1 MSLCF
6 KAYLKMDSNTGRD
19 LKADVL
25 QRGLITG
32 CAVQEYNTRGE
43 TRLVQKDWTGLKESL
58 HRHATAAC
66 DRNVHEK

>member
-32 CAVQEYNTRGE
+32 
-43 TRLVQKDWTGLKESL
+43 
-58 HRHATAAC
+58 
-66 DRNVHEK
+66 RNITHEVRPGKSRRTEQV

>member
-43 TRLVQKDWTGLKESL
+43 TR
-58 HRHATAAC
+58 
-66 DRNVHEK
+66 